1 MFLFLFL
8 DFRTF
13 FKISIFW
20 RGLVFVVLGF
30 NLAVLRARSDC
41 GTCINTDSLGNCWY
55 RMYDVHASINRF
67 YSHGEQDFERYPG
80 PARRA
85 GVVSLR
91 KGRSTVNGN
100 KGSVMYTVINI

>member
-1 MFLFLFL
+1 VG
-8 DFRTF
+8 DTSTEGTY
-13 FKISIFW
+13 KEE
-20 RGLVFVVLGF
+20 GLV
-30 NLAVLRARSDC
+30 ARRETTQQQRR
-41 GTCINTDSLGNCWY
+41 GI
-55 RMYDVHASINRF
+55 YDVHASINRF

-100 KGSVMYTVINI
+100 KGSVMYTVINIVARIGH